1 MSKLSFE
8 LRPVTYALT
17 PPLRTASGTY
27 STRQSMLV
35 LARDGDRTGVGEAA
49 PLESFGTESYEQAA
63 RMLAQVTDRW
73 EGSKVPRK
81 PEQLAPM
88 FAKLELE
95 LERHPATAHALEC
108 ALLDLIAQQDGVPLA
123 SLLWRGPYA
132 RAVRVSALITA
143 GTPEAAA
150 VQAKEAASAGH
161 DTLKVKVATGPLAQ
175 DVQRL
180 EAIRAAV
187 PALKVRIDAN
197 GGWTRQAAEEALR
210 TLAPLDLELC
220 EQPLAA
226 DDLEGLVALRRQQFL
241 PIAADESLGL
251 PNGLER
257 VVAADAADVLVLKPM
272 VLGGIRRAVDA
283 AGRASKRGVGAYVT
297 SSLEGP
303 IGRLAALHVA
313 AAIGDRDH
321 AHGLAVGALFGPS
334 ARPQLLEPSGGRLSL
349 LDGPGIG
356 LLD

>member
-17 PPLRTASGTY
+17 TPLLTASGTY
-27 STRQSMLV
+27 STRQSILV
-35 LARDGDRTGVGEAA
+35 LARDGDRAGAGEAA
-49 PLESFGTESYEQAA
+49 PLESFGTESYAQAA
-63 RMLAQVTDRW
+63 RMLAEVIDRW
-73 EGSKVPRK
+73 EGAKVPKK
-81 PEQLAPM
+81 PDQLAPL
-88 FAKLELE
+88 FAKLE

-132 RAVRVSALITA
+132 RSVRVSALITA

-150 VQAKEAASAGH
+150 MQAREAAAAGH
-161 DTLKVKVATGPLAQ
+161 DTLKVKVATGPLSE
-175 DVQRL
+175 DVLRL
-180 EAIRAAV
+180 EAIRAAA

-226 DDLEGLVALRRQQFL
+226 EDLEGLVALRRQQFL

-272 VLGGIRRAVDA
+272 VLGGIRRAVEA

-303 IGRLAALHVA
+303 IGRLAALQVA

-334 ARPQLLEPSGGRLSL
+334 ARPQLLEPINGRLSL